1 MRVNPEG
8 TELVIVVNGNRV
20 KDSAVDA
27 SGGSRRNRVLLSRF
41 TRIIAATLLALFL
54 GVHWFALQ
62 SVGWASMLVSRTQ
75 TAGWQ
80 EAVRTTF
87 DGDHP
92 CEVCKLVSAGRKAEK
107 LPSVEFKVTKIE
119 AGVPSDQVEIPEP
132 PAFTGVAV
140 AAIAVPS
147 SVRSAPS
154 LPPPRSC

>member
-1 MRVNPEG
+1 MN
-8 TELVIVVNGNRV
+8 
-20 KDSAVDA
+20 
-27 SGGSRRNRVLLSRF
+27 RF

-92 CEVCKLVSAGRKAEK
+92 CEVCRLVSAGRKAEK
-107 LPSVEFKVTKIE
+107 QPVVEFKVTKIE
-119 AGVPSDQVEIPEP
+119 AGVPSSQVEIPEP
-132 PAFTGVAV
+132 PVDSAIP
-140 AAIAVPS
+140 IAVIALPPL
-147 SVRSAPS
+147 RGTAPPP
-154 LPPPRSC
+154 PPPRSC

>member
-1 MRVNPEG
+1 M
-8 TELVIVVNGNRV
+8 NRY
-20 KDSAVDA
+20 
-27 SGGSRRNRVLLSRF
+27 

-87 DGDHP
+87 DGEHP

-107 LPSVEFKVTKIE
+107 QPVVEFKVTKIE

-132 PAFTGVAV
+132 PAVRGVPV
-140 AAIAVPS
+140 ALVLVPPMLG
-147 SVRSAPS
+147 SVPA

>member
-1 MRVNPEG
+1 MTVWNQAG
-8 TELVIVVNGNRV
+8 VIG
-20 KDSAVDA
+20 
-27 SGGSRRNRVLLSRF
+27 LLSRF

-62 SVGWASMLVSRTQ
+62 SVGWASMLVSRSQ

-87 DGDHP
+87 DGEHP

-107 LPSVEFKVTKIE
+107 QPVVEFKVTKIE
-119 AGVPSDQVEIPEP
+119 AGVPADQVQIPEP
-132 PAFTGVAV
+132 PAVTRVPMAV
-140 AAIAVPS
+140 VVVPPII
-147 SVRSAPS
+147 SASPA

>member
-1 MRVNPEG
+1 M
-8 TELVIVVNGNRV
+8 VIVVNGLYPV
-20 KDSAVDA
+20 DSAIDA
-27 SGGSRRNRVLLSRF
+27 LESSRRNRTPLNRF

-62 SVGWASMLVSRTQ
+62 SVGWASMLVSRSQ

-87 DGDHP
+87 DGEHP

-107 LPSVEFKVTKIE
+107 QPVVEFKVTKIE
-119 AGVPSDQVEIPEP
+119 AGVPSDQVSIPEP
-132 PAFTGVAV
+132 PAVGRVAV
-140 AAIAVPS
+140 AIVLVPAS
-147 SVRSAPS
+147 FSAAPT

>member
-27 SGGSRRNRVLLSRF
+27 SGGSRRNRVVLSRF

-87 DGDHP
+87 DGEHP

-132 PAFTGVAV
+132 PAVAGVPV
-140 AAIAVPS
+140 ALVDLPPS
-147 SVRSAPS
+147 LRSVPS

>member
-1 MRVNPEG
+1 M
-8 TELVIVVNGNRV
+8 VIVVNGLHPV
-20 KDSAVDA
+20 DSAIDA
-27 SGGSRRNRVLLSRF
+27 LESSRRNQRSLNRF

-75 TAGWQ
+75 TTGWQ

-87 DGDHP
+87 DGEHP

-107 LPSVEFKVTKIE
+107 QPVVEFKVTKIE

-132 PAFTGVAV
+132 PASSGVPV
-140 AAIAVPS
+140 ALVLVPPMLG
-147 SVRSAPS
+147 SVPA